1 MEHHGIMSGNQGHR
15 ARSQREAVDLLCEVR
30 QGQRPWNRAT
40 LHNIS
45 ETGFCMDWLPALE
58 LQRGLWLRIPGLNL
72 LQAHIR
78 WKHGQYIGCEFT
90 SRLYSPV
97 FDHIVREASGAL
109 GWRQFR
115 AI

>member
-1 MEHHGIMSGNQGHR
+1 MEHQGIMSGNQGHR

-45 ETGFCMDWLPALE
+45 E

-97 FDHIVREASGAL
+97 FDHIVREASGA
-109 GWRQFR
+109 R
-115 AI
+115 